1 MNYTYI
7 VKCAD
12 GTFYTGW
19 TNCIEK
25 RLEAREIY
33 KAAHAGGASISGSLY
48 DETAGDEQGGNDKE
62 DDPQKERSVD
72 LGISKWK
79 KR

>member
-25 RLEAREIY
+25 RLEA
-33 KAAHAGGASISGSLY
+33 HNNG
-48 DETAGDEQGGNDKE
+48 KE